1 MVDLEEMQDRQGRL
15 LGELAELGM
24 DFARELKGRVGEVES
39 LEQAEG
45 LALAFHRIARTVRLT
60 LALESRLA
68 REQGEVARIR
78 RIEVERRNERRAE
91 QVRTAVWREIWAE
104 TDGRED
110 EAEALLES
118 LDALI
123 EDEVLFERLA
133 SGPVEAAI
141 ARIRQDLGLPANDAT
156 AADAASPSPAVQ
168 GSG

>member
-1 MVDLEEMQDRQGRL
+1 MES
-15 LGELAELGM
+15 
-24 DFARELKGRVGEVES
+24 VGE
-39 LEQAEG
+39 AEG

-78 RIEVERRNERRAE
+78 RIEVERRNEQRAE

-133 SGPVEAAI
+133 TGPVEAAI
-141 ARIRQDLGLPANDAT
+141 ARVRQDLGLPANDLGQAEGLDPSPL
-156 AADAASPSPAVQ
+156 AGEGGLPEEGRMRGLSKPSADAQPFSLK
-168 GSG
+168 SG